1 MEIPD
6 RPQSPEAEPPDFLD
20 LIRRSG
26 VLSDRPLEEVAREG
40 LPASTLPK
48 RGPWPTAWSP
58 RGSSR
63 SSRPIAS

>member
-6 RPQSPEAEPPDFLD
+6 RPQSPEAEPPDFLG

-26 VLSDRPLEEVAREG
+26 VLSDRPLEEVGARVRA
-40 LPASTLPK
+40 ASTLPK